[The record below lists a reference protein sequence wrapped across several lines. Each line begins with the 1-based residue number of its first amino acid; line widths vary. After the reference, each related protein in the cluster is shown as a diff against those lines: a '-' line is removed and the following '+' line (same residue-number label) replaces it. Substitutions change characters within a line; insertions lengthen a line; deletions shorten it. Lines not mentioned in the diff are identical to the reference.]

1 MLRLTNINK
10 SYQVWGK
17 SQQVLFDID
26 FDINPGDYTAIMGR
40 SGSGKST
47 FMNIVGMIDD
57 RDTGTYIFDDTN
69 IWKLS
74 QSQIADLRGSKIW
87 FVFQSYNLISKL
99 PVWYQVSLPL
109 FYKWVSRSER
119 RKLAEIMLAKV
130 WLADM
135 LDKLPNQLSWWQQQ
149 RVAIARA
156 IISEPEFILADEPTG
171 ALDSASSAQVMDIFD
186 QLNQEGKTIVMIT
199 HDDEVAKRAKKTV
212 YLKDGKIVDSLL

>member
-1 MLRLTNINK
+1 MLKLRKINK
-10 SYQVWGK
+10 SYIVGWK

-47 FMNIVGMIDD
+47 FMNIVGMIDN
-57 RDTGTYIFDDTN
+57 RDSGTYIFDDVDIAN
-69 IWKLS
+69 IGESKR
-74 QSQIADLRGSKIW
+74 ADIRGSKIW

-109 FYKWVSRSER
+109 FYKWISASER
-119 RKLAEIMLAKV
+119 RRLAEIMLEKV

-135 LDKLPNQLSWWQQQ
+135 LDKLPNQLSGWQQQ

-171 ALDSASSAQVMDIFD
+171 ALDTVSSNQVMDIFD
-186 QLNQEGKTIVMIT
+186 RLNKEGKTIVMIT

-212 YLKDGKIVDSLL
+212 YLKDGKIVDSL

>member
-1 MLRLTNINK
+1 MLKLRKINK
-10 SYQVWGK
+10 SYIVGWK

-47 FMNIVGMIDD
+47 FMNIVGMIDN
-57 RDTGTYIFDDTN
+57 RDSGTYIFDDVD
-69 IWKLS
+69 
-74 QSQIADLRGSKIW
+74 IADISESNRADIRGSKIW

-119 RKLAEIMLAKV
+119 RRLAEIMLEKV

-135 LDKLPNQLSWWQQQ
+135 LDKLPNQLSGWQQQ

-171 ALDSASSAQVMDIFD
+171 ALDTVSSGQVMDIFD
-186 QLNQEGKTIVMIT
+186 KLNQEGKTIVMIT

-212 YLKDGKIVDSLL
+212 YLKDGQIVDSL

>member
-1 MLRLTNINK
+1 MLKLRKINK
-10 SYQVWGK
+10 SYIVGWK

-47 FMNIVGMIDD
+47 FMNIVGMIDN
-57 RDTGTYIFDDTN
+57 RDSGTYIFDEKDVY
-69 IWKLS
+69 WLS
-74 QSQIADLRGSKIW
+74 DSKIADIRGSKIW

-109 FYKWVSRSER
+109 FYKWVSGSER
-119 RKLAEIMLAKV
+119 RRLAEIMLEKV

-135 LDKLPNQLSWWQQQ
+135 LDKLPNQLSGWQQQ

-171 ALDSASSAQVMDIFD
+171 ALDTVSSNQVMDIFD
-186 QLNQEGKTIVMIT
+186 RLNKEGKTIVMIT

-212 YLKDGKIVDSLL
+212 YLKDGKIVDSL

>member
-1 MLRLTNINK
+1 MLKLRKINK
-10 SYQVWGK
+10 SYIVGWK

-47 FMNIVGMIDD
+47 FMNIVGMIDN
-57 RDTGTYIFDDTN
+57 RDSGTYIFDDVD
-69 IWKLS
+69 
-74 QSQIADLRGSKIW
+74 IADISESNRADIRGSKIW

-119 RKLAEIMLAKV
+119 RRLAEIMLEKV

-135 LDKLPNQLSWWQQQ
+135 LDKLPNQLSGWQQQ

-171 ALDSASSAQVMDIFD
+171 ALDTVSSGQVMDIFD
-186 QLNQEGKTIVMIT
+186 KLNQEGKTIVMIT

-212 YLKDGKIVDSLL
+212 YLKDGKIVDSL

>member
-1 MLRLTNINK
+1 MLQLRNINK
-10 SYQVWGK
+10 SYIVGWK
-17 SQQVLFDID
+17 PQQVLFDID

-47 FMNIVGMIDD
+47 FMNIVGMIDN
-57 RDTGTYIFDDTN
+57 RDSGTYIFDD
-69 IWKLS
+69 KDVSLLS
-74 QSQIADLRGSKIW
+74 SSQIADLRGGRIW

-99 PVWYQVSLPL
+99 PVRYQVSLPL

-119 RKLAEIMLAKV
+119 RRLAEIMLERV

-171 ALDSASSAQVMDIFD
+171 ALDTASSSQVMDIFD
-186 QLNQEGKTIVMIT
+186 KLNKEGKTIVMIT
-199 HDDEVAKRAKKTV
+199 HDDEVARRAKKTV
-212 YLKDGKIVDSLL
+212 YLKDGKIVDSL